1 MLRLD
6 KQIQIT
12 SSVIKAPN
20 LLDRF
25 SHDDAK
31 RIAAACVD
39 GYRRD
44 RSSRSAWERRSQAAL
59 NLAMQ
64 LVETKNFPWPN
75 ASNVAFP
82 LVTIGAL
89 QFHSRAYPNI
99 VQGTDVVRTRLIG
112 SDPDGSYTERAARIQ
127 RHMSWQFLEEDTG
140 WEEGTDRMLIV
151 VPILGCAFKKSYYS
165 GERRRNTSELVLP
178 HDLVVSYKAR
188 SVEDA
193 PRKSQILLLP
203 RNTVYERA
211 ARGVF
216 ADVRDDAWFRANPVH
231 ETFDP
236 NADRRQGTNP
246 PETDEASDFQFIE
259 QHCLLDLDGDGY
271 AEPYIATVE
280 LGSQTLCRL
289 VLRADR
295 EEDIER
301 RRGGEIIS
309 IRATEYFTKIPFIP
323 SPDGGIYDIGFG
335 TLLGPLN
342 EAVSTIV
349 NQMLDAGTMSLTGGG
364 FLGKGARVRGGQ
376 MTFGPFQWN
385 RVDATGD
392 DLRKNIVPLE
402 VREPSNVMFQLLG
415 FLVEYTQRIGG
426 ATDIAAG
433 DNPGQNTK
441 VGTYQGMVE
450 QGEKVYSS
458 IFKRI
463 WRAMKG
469 EIDKCRQLNAVYLP
483 DKMRF
488 GPGDAYIMRED
499 YLSSSIGIVPVADP
513 NIVSDQ
519 ARLQRALV
527 LAERKQ
533 ATPGYNSDAV
543 ERRVIA
549 ALRIE
554 NPDEVFPGSEGMQ
567 PPVDPKVQ
575 VEQMRDARER
585 ELAKAE
591 QQLDLMRL
599 MEERA
604 VNQANIAKLYADAA
618 FAMESAG
625 GVREGHQIALFEAQ
639 VGAIRAKDDMLVQRI
654 SHLRDLMEN
663 ERQRSHEKDITQMEL
678 SAKGTEE

>member
-1 MLRLD
+1 MLNLD
-6 KQIQIT
+6 KQIVLT
-12 SSVIKAPN
+12 ESVIESPN
-20 LLDRF
+20 LMDHF
-25 SHDDAK
+25 STDDHA
-31 RIAAACVD
+31 RIAHHCVD

-64 LVETKNFPWPN
+64 LVEAKSFPWPN

-89 QFHSRAYPNI
+89 QFHARAYPNI
-99 VQGTDVVRTRLIG
+99 VQGTEVVRTRIIG
-112 SDPDGSYTERAARIQ
+112 NDPDGQMTDRAARIQ
-127 RHMSWQFLEEDTG
+127 RHMSWQFLEEDAG

-165 GERRRNTSELVLP
+165 GERRKNISELVLP

-193 PRKSQILLLP
+193 ARKSQIILLS

-211 ARGVF
+211 ARKVF
-216 ADVRDDAWFRANPVH
+216 ADIRDDAWFQADPVH
-231 ETFDP
+231 EDTHT

-246 PETDEASDFQFIE
+246 PQTDDSSDFQFIE
-259 QHCLLDLDGDGY
+259 QHCLLDLDCDGY

-280 LGSQTLCRL
+280 LGSQKLCRL
-289 VLRADR
+289 VLRAER
-295 EEDIER
+295 KEDIEK
-301 RRGGEIIS
+301 RGREIIS
-309 IRATEYFTKIPFIP
+309 IRSTEYFTKIPFIP

-342 EAVSTIV
+342 ESVSTII
-349 NQMLDAGTMSLTGGG
+349 NQLIDAGTMGSTGGG
-364 FLGKGARVRGGQ
+364 FLGKGARIKGGQ

-392 DLRKNIVPLE
+392 DLRKNIVPLDIK
-402 VREPSNVMFQLLG
+402 EPSPVLFQLLG
-415 FLVEYTQRIGG
+415 LLIDYTQRIGG
-426 ATDIAAG
+426 ATDTTAG
-433 DNPGQNTK
+433 ENPGQNTK
-441 VGTYQGMVE
+441 VGTFQGMVE

-469 EIDKCRQLNAVYLP
+469 EIEKCRQLNAVYLP
-483 DKMRF
+483 DQMRF

-499 YLSSSIGIVPVADP
+499 YLSASIGIVPVADP

-533 ATPGYNSDAV
+533 AAQGYDSDAV

-554 NPDEVFPGSEGMQ
+554 NPDEVFKGSAGMT

-575 VEQMRDARER
+575 VEQMRDAREK
-585 ELAKAE
+585 EAMKME
-591 QQLDLMRL
+591 NQLDLMRL

-618 FAMESAG
+618 YAMESAG
-625 GVREGHQIALFEAQ
+625 GIKEGHQIALFEAQ

-654 SHLRDLMEN
+654 SHLRDMMEG
-663 ERQRSHEKDITQMEL
+663 ERQRGHEKEIAQIQA
-678 SAKGTEE
+678 SAQGTTE

>member
-6 KQIQIT
+6 KTLTLTKSAID
-12 SSVIKAPN
+12 APN
-20 LLDRF
+20 LMDRF
-25 SHDDAK
+25 TTDDHA
-31 RIAAACVD
+31 RIAQFCVD

-64 LVETKNFPWPN
+64 LVQEKSFPWPN

-89 QFHSRAYPNI
+89 QFHARAYPNI
-99 VQGTDVVRTRLIG
+99 VQGTEVVRTRLIG
-112 SDPDGSYTERAARIQ
+112 DDPDGTYTERAGRIAQ
-127 RHMSWQFLEEDTG
+127 HMSWQFLEEDPG

-178 HDLVVSYKAR
+178 HDLVVSYRAR

-193 PRKSQILLLP
+193 PRKSQILLLS

-211 ARGVF
+211 ARKVF
-216 ADVRDDAWFRANPVH
+216 ADVRDAAWFQTNPVH
-231 ETFDP
+231 EDTYSD
-236 NADRRQGTNP
+236 ADRRQGTNP
-246 PETDEASDFQFIE
+246 PETDEYSDFQFIE

-280 LGSQTLCRL
+280 LGSQKLCRL
-289 VLRADR
+289 VLRCDR
-295 EEDIER
+295 EEDIDR
-301 RRGGEIIS
+301 IRGEIIS

-342 EAVSTIV
+342 ESVSTII
-349 NQMLDAGTMSLTGGG
+349 NQLIDAGTMATTGGG

-376 MTFGPFQWN
+376 MTFGPFKWN

-402 VREPSNVMFQLLG
+402 VKEPSNVLFQLLG
-415 FLVEYTQRIGG
+415 LLIDYTQRIGG
-426 ATDIAAG
+426 ATDTTAG
-433 DNPGQNTK
+433 ENPGQNTK
-441 VGTYQGMVE
+441 VGTFQGMVE
-450 QGEKVYSS
+450 LGEKVYSS

-469 EIDKCRQLNAVYLP
+469 EIEKCRQLNAVYLP
-483 DKMRF
+483 DRMRF

-499 YLSSSIGIVPVADP
+499 YLSASIGIIPVADP

-527 LAERKQ
+527 LGERKQ
-533 ATPGYNSDAV
+533 AAMGYDSDAV
-543 ERRVIA
+543 ERRILA

-554 NPDEVFPGSEGMQ
+554 NPNEVFKGSEGMK

-575 VEQMRDARER
+575 VEQIRDARER
-585 ELAKAE
+585 EAAQQE
-591 QQLDLMRL
+591 MQLDLMRL
-599 MEERA
+599 LDERA
-604 VNQANIAKLYADAA
+604 VSQANVAKLYADAA

-625 GVREGHQIALFEAQ
+625 GVQTGHQIAAFQAQ
-639 VGAIRAKDDMLVQRI
+639 IAAEQAKDSALVERI
-654 SHLRDLMEN
+654 SQLRESLEN
-663 ERQRSHEKDITQMEL
+663 ERQRGHEKEL
-678 SAKGTEE
+678 AQIAAKAGAKE